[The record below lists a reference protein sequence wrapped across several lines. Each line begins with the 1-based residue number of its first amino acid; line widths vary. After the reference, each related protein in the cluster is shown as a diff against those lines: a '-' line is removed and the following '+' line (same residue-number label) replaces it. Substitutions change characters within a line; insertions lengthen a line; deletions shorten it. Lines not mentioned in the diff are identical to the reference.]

1 VIAAGQVDKGRV
13 FDFEENKEKENFD
26 GVYATIDVVTDE
38 YVVVVRGV
46 GTLGKKLEKVLE
58 LTVDV
63 TNEGYWGF

>member
-46 GTLGKKLEKVLE
+46 GTLGKK
-58 LTVDV
+58 
-63 TNEGYWGF
+63 F